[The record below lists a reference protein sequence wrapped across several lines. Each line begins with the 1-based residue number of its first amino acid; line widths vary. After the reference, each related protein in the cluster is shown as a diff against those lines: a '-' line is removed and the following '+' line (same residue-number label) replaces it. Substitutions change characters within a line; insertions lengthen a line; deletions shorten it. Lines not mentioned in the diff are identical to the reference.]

1 MCVAHSGD
9 VLSGR
14 AVLLREHRFVD
25 QLSATLPT
33 RKQNLKPTA
42 GVWQFIS
49 IQVVQQNKPA
59 KSIFFMLFLAGVWE
73 LKIGGNLKFF
83 ADLTLM
89 SITDTVNLYVKI
101 NFNLTPSK
109 ISVVYYF
116 RLMLNSRGRWCACR
130 GWRRWSCRR
139 APWRTRRARRW
150 SSRGSSPGTGTCPLC
165 MLGPEK

>member
-25 QLSATLPT
+25 QLSAALPT

-89 SITDTVNLYVKI
+89 SITDTVNLYVKV
-101 NFNLTPSK
+101 NFNLTSYKCCVLLQADAKLTGPMMCVPRMT
-109 ISVVYYF
+109 SVVLSASTLTNPSGSPLVFAREFARNGNLPTLYA
-116 RLMLNSRGRWCACR
+116 R
-130 GWRRWSCRR
+130 
-139 APWRTRRARRW
+139 PW
-150 SSRGSSPGTGTCPLC
+150 
-165 MLGPEK
+165 KK